1 MPSLIFLIVIILAV
15 MSVAIWQRRTVEII
29 YPPMVGLLYR
39 DGRFERE
46 LLPGRYTW
54 FGLLKRVKVVKI
66 SLGTLPVPLP
76 EITVLSKDQF
86 SFRLALS
93 PVMTVIDARRFSE
106 SQPIAEPHSLGHF
119 LATIGT
125 HPALHPSLA
134 AATLEVAGE
143 RTLTETM
150 AASADVL
157 AAIQAKVADAV
168 PGATIERVLLTAINL
183 PPETRKMFTDVERSK
198 MEALSALER
207 ARGEQAALRVLANA
221 ARLVTDNPALA
232 NLRLLQAI
240 ESSKGS
246 STIIFGEGAV
256 LPTGLARRPGSP
268 AV

>member
-1 MPSLIFLIVIILAV
+1 M
-15 MSVAIWQRRTVEII
+15 VAIR
-29 YPPMVGLLYR
+29 
-39 DGRFERE
+39 GRLFIPAIHNTHPETA
-46 LLPGRYTW
+46 Y
-54 FGLLKRVKVVKI
+54 I
-66 SLGTLPVPLP
+66 ALP

-93 PVMTVIDARRFSE
+93 PVMTVVDARRFSE
-106 SQPIAEPHSLGHF
+106 SQPIAEPHPLGHF

-134 AATLEVAGE
+134 AATLEVAGA

-150 AASADVL
+150 AASGEVL

-168 PGATIERVLLTAINL
+168 PGATIESVLLTGINL

-232 NLRLLQAI
+232 NPRLLQAI
-240 ESSKGS
+240 ESSRGS
-246 STIIFGEGAV
+246 TTIILGEGAV
-256 LPTGLARRPGSP
+256 SPTGTPQAGRLSTGERIADEACSCEPRRINQNNRLPDRGDDLMGS
-268 AV
+268 AKG